1 MDSKNMTEVVRT
13 ESARWV
19 EIFISQSSNSMIFW
33 NIYIVVALGVIGY
46 IAKEHNQIQK
56 KTKKLIAG
64 VWVIFS
70 ISNIVP
76 LYQNLDSLSKIYEK
90 LGIYSD
96 LFTKIEPQ
104 VGLYCHIFFDVCIFI
119 FILIWGNKGSNKA

>member
-1 MDSKNMTEVVRT
+1 MTEVVRT

-56 KTKKLIAG
+56 NTKRLIAG

-70 ISNIVP
+70 ISNMVP

-104 VGLYCHIFFDVCIFI
+104 VGLGCHIFFDISIFI
-119 FILIWGNKGSNKA
+119 FILIWGNKASNKA